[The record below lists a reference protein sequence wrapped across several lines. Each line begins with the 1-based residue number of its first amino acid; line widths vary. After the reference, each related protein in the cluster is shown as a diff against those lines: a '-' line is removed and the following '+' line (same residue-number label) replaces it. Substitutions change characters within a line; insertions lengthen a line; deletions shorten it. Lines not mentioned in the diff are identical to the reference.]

1 MSREIL
7 AYFILML
14 LAACAT
20 AVVVY
25 SRRFLRYQREFRRG
39 KYGLKRVWKPFWIP

>member
-7 AYFILML
+7 AYIMLILL
-14 LAACAT
+14 VAGTT

-25 SRRFLRYQREFRRG
+25 SRRFLRYQREYRRG
-39 KYGLKRVWKPFWIP
+39 NYGLKRVWKPFWMP

>member
-14 LAACAT
+14 LVACIT

-25 SRRFLRYQREFRRG
+25 SRRFLHYQREYRRG
-39 KYGLKRVWKPFWIP
+39 NYDLKRVWKPFWIP